1 MKMKKANLNF
11 NDIDW
16 KNHPTLG
23 EEGVEGRLT
32 IGQYVLLVTAGEGL
46 QSTAG
51 DYGRPNWYYD
61 YKSFEV
67 AVIYL
72 QDEQFTSKFFYGDF
86 YCSVA
91 AVTLGQKDKYRIN
104 DLIARIEDS
113 LKTIRIDFN
122 KVDNLIKMT
131 DDFKKVEETIP
142 VENLAAINEIFDA
155 SVRSNHEQLD
165 KHKVFVEAGWVDGK
179 NLYMD
184 KEHRDEQHS
193 LIIGDTKY
201 IVTIYT
207 TKDCVMVNY
216 LRYDD
221 YTDETPSLKWLS
233 TAPEEA
239 YDKGQRYNRGHKNGK
254 YTCDYIVGSNRQC
267 SAKGL
272 LKKVTQKNED
282 SQNSYDTYINQ
293 RQAFNKAKEM
303 LLEQYPNAVVDKGY
317 SRQTAEKTFQ
327 KIQIVF
333 KSGSSLELDVCGGL
347 LRLVK
352 VEDLRKLS
360 YDSWEGWADHLSV
373 QIKADH
379 LPL

>member
-155 SVRSNHEQLD
+155 SERSNQEQLD

>member
-91 AVTLGQKDKYRIN
+91 EVTLGQKDKYRIN
-104 DLIARIEDS
+104 DLITRIEDS
-113 LKTIRIDFN
+113 LKTIRVDFN

-142 VENLAAINEIFDA
+142 IENLKAINEIFDA
-155 SVRSNHEQLD
+155 RARSNHEQLD

-179 NLYMD
+179 NIYMD

-207 TKDCVMVNY
+207 TKDCVRVNY

-233 TAPEEA
+233 TAPEDA
-239 YDKGQRYNRGHKNGK
+239 YTSGSYRSRKSGK

-293 RQAFNKAKEM
+293 RQAFNSAKDM
-303 LLEQYPNAVVDKGY
+303 LLEQYPTAVVDKGY

-347 LRLVK
+347 LKLVK